1 MDFYINGRN
10 FSYKEELIPSLAVSK
25 KLESIERPKKIN
37 ISELFVN
44 SDQQNLESLTSRL
57 QLLGEYNNEHK
68 EFYNYYSDWSY
79 ATTIISM
86 IALAITILLLSL
98 SIKEYQRELNKQDEE
113 TDSEQ
118 CSKMYYIA
126 NTTPTKAQEIL
137 VTTEDLKES
146 YRRAPLYENQL
157 LRLTT
162 NPIFNDTLRVE
173 NWSTTGNELDQNN
186 PVYMDMLI
194 EDSE

>member
-1 MDFYINGRN
+1 
-10 FSYKEELIPSLAVSK
+10 
-25 KLESIERPKKIN
+25 
-37 ISELFVN
+37 
-44 SDQQNLESLTSRL
+44 
-57 QLLGEYNNEHK
+57 
-68 EFYNYYSDWSY
+68 
-79 ATTIISM
+79 M

-98 SIKEYQRELNKQDEE
+98 FIQEYQRELNKQDEE

-126 NTTPTKAQEIL
+126 NTTPTKAQEIQ

-173 NWSTTGNELDQNN
+173 NWSTTGNESDQNN

-194 EDSE
+194 EDNE